1 MKLNRPLEQIFSA
14 KSNVSVLRTLNER
27 SNGVSGREISRLT
40 SLSLRTVQ
48 LTLAHLVRTG
58 IAKIFVGNKEHLY
71 VLNRENYFA
80 KSLIEEIFKAED
92 NFRKSIYS
100 EIKKAIGKDAI
111 SVLLFGSAARG
122 NDTIESDLDIC
133 IVYSA
138 NKKNIEEKIS
148 LLRSKLYQSHN
159 ITLAPFYTTLT
170 KFRELSR
177 NKRQPIAQIVKEGKI
192 ICGKKINELLNG

>member
-58 IAKIFVGNKEHLY
+58 IVKIFVGNKEHLY

-80 KSLIEEIFKAED
+80 KSLIEEIFKVED

-100 EIKKAIGKDAI
+100 EIKKTIGKDAI

-138 NKKNIEEKIS
+138 NKKNIEAKIS

-170 KFRELSR
+170 KFRELNR

-192 ICGKKINELLNG
+192 ICGKNINELLNG